1 APAGLT
7 FLPKPRAVH
16 SADQAAPAKLELRRG
31 DHICII
37 GNTLAER
44 MQHDGWLETYFH
56 SRFPKHHLVFRNLG
70 FSGDELTLRLRSKS
84 FGTPDQWLAGS
95 APVPE
100 PERLTTRKGVRDNPF
115 EPTTP
120 RADVALAFFGYNE
133 SFAGKAGLPQ
143 FKKDLDAFVKHTL
156 AQKYNGKSAPRLVL
170 FSPIAFEDLNSPH
183 LPDGKETN
191 KR

>member
-1 APAGLT
+1 CRLALLATLTLSLAGLT

-37 GNTLAER
+37 GNTLADR

-70 FSGDELTLRLRSKS
+70 FSAAALPLRRRAQS
-84 FGTPDQWLAGS
+84 FGSPARSPAGP
-95 APVPE
+95 APAPE
-100 PERLTTRKGVRDNPF
+100 PNRLTTRKGVRDNRF
-115 EPTTP
+115 ETTNT
-120 RADVALAFFGYNE
+120 RADVIFAFIGYNE

-143 FKKDLDAFVKHTL
+143 FKKDL
-156 AQKYNGKSAPRLVL
+156 
-170 FSPIAFEDLNSPH
+170 
-183 LPDGKETN
+183 
-191 KR
+191 